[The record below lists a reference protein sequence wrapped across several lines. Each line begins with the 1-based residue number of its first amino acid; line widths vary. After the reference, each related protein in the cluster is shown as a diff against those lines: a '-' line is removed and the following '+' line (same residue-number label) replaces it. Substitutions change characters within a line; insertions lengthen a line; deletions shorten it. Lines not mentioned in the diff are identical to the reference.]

1 MSNPATSSEAICAD
15 RSELVRALRK
25 VQIFED
31 LPEDGLQWMALHL
44 EPRVYSVG
52 EAAIREGEPADRMLV
67 ALKGEFVGRV
77 ELGPNDG
84 RKYVIRAGEVT
95 GMLPYSR
102 MKIFPTTLRAVVE
115 SCMASFSASSFDELL
130 QRLPQ
135 LNTRF
140 VGILADRV
148 RAKALNDQQIE
159 KMASLGKLSAGI
171 AHEINNPA
179 AAARR
184 AAESL
189 GEPIQAL
196 REANTLLDGE
206 PLTAE
211 QRSFIAEVERDWASK
226 DVAIMDSLDRGD
238 REEELAAWLAHRD
251 VPDAWQLAAALARAE
266 CDVGPLNNFASRFD
280 GVSLENA
287 IRRASAAFTISR
299 LLSEIKSS
307 TSRISELVRSIKE
320 YSYMDRMP
328 QQDVDVHDAIEST
341 LVMLNHK
348 LKGLV
353 KVTRDYDR
361 SLPRIPAYGSE
372 LNQVWTNL
380 IDNAIDAIDGEG
392 LIQIHTAREFEH
404 VLVEI
409 RDNGPGI
416 PEDIRGRIFEPF
428 FTTKPVGKGTGVGLD
443 TVYRTVEKHGGEIR
457 VDSQPG
463 DTRFQVRLPF
473 SKAGK
478 GEADVK

>member
-1 MSNPATSSEAICAD
+1 MSTLTINPEAVCAD
-15 RSELVRALRK
+15 RSELVRALKK
-25 VQIFED
+25 VQVFED
-31 LPEDGLQWMALHL
+31 LPEGGLEWMALQMTA
-44 EPRVYSVG
+44 RVYPVG
-52 EAAIREGEPADRMLV
+52 EAAIREGEPADQMIV
-67 ALKGEFVGRV
+67 ALSGEFVGRV
-77 ELGPNDG
+77 ELGPDDG
-84 RKYVIRAGEVT
+84 RKYVIRAGDVT

-115 SCMASFSASSFDELL
+115 SCMASFSANSFDELL

-184 AAESL
+184 ATESL
-189 GEPIQAL
+189 GEAIQAL

-211 QRSFIAEVERDWASK
+211 QRALLSVIERDWASK

-238 REEELAAWLAHRD
+238 REDELAAWLEHRD
-251 VPDAWQLAAALARAE
+251 VPDAWQLAADLAQAG
-266 CDVGPLNNFASRFD
+266 CDVGTLNNFASRFD
-280 GVSLENA
+280 GVSLEDA

-361 SLPRIPAYGSE
+361 SIPKIPAYGSE

-380 IDNAIDAIDGEG
+380 IDNAIDAIDGQGE
-392 LIQIHTAREFEH
+392 IQIHTAREFEH
-404 VLVEI
+404 VMVEV

-428 FTTKPVGKGTGVGLD
+428 FTTKPVGKGTGLGLD
-443 TVYRTVEKHGGEIR
+443 TVYRAVQKHRGEIR
-457 VDSQPG
+457 GDSRSG
-463 DTRFQVRLPF
+463 ETRFQVRLRF
-473 SKAGK
+473 SKTDK
-478 GEADVK
+478 GEAK